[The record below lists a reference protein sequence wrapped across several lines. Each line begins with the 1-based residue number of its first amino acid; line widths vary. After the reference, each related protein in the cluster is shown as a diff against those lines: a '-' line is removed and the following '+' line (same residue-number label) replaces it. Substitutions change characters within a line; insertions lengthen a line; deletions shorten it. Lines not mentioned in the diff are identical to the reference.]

1 MLYNIAHFLRDQMPW
16 LWDLVDMVNSS
27 IFRIRYGKKLE
38 YVENEI
44 SRKGF
49 LKNKFS
55 NSFDILPIRNVLTND
70 LVEFFASQPIETYR
84 FFKPHGF
91 DLKSIKKLQNNYAFL
106 GYVLKDVTNDKI
118 VGYCF
123 NRSFFHGIGFR
134 GRMVDVNYRGKG
146 LGTTMNRL
154 LNKVGFGI
162 GLRLFET
169 VSKDNVASYRSAISA
184 SSFRVIE
191 ELPHNELYLEIIN
204 DMKKNNDINKKLMGG
219 GKSLVVMLQP
229 LFVANY
235 KQERRAA

>member
-1 MLYNIAHFLRDQMPW
+1 MLYKIAHFLRDQMPW
-16 LWDLVDMVNSS
+16 LWDLVDIVNSFL
-27 IFRIRYGKKLE
+27 FRIRYGDKLDLME
-38 YVENEI
+38 NVICSKDYFKCKSSDNFYVV
-44 SRKGF
+44 
-49 LKNKFS
+49 
-55 NSFDILPIRNVLTND
+55 PIRSVNSDD
-70 LVEFFASQPIETYR
+70 LVEFFACQPTEAYR

-123 NRSFFHGIGFR
+123 NRSFFHGKGFR

-204 DMKKNNDINKKLMGG
+204 DMKQNNINKNLIGG
-219 GKSLVVMLQP
+219 G
-229 LFVANY
+229 
-235 KQERRAA
+235 